1 MECLKIEEMIHLI
14 VPFALILKH
23 GLINRAAVA
32 PNFIHF
38 LTVMGTILNNS
49 VFVFLAVCLLSGS
62 LVSARLVRLARL
74 CDWRPSPV

>member
-32 PNFIHF
+32 TNFIHF

-49 VFVFLAVCLLSGS
+49 VFVFLAVC
-62 LVSARLVRLARL
+62 
-74 CDWRPSPV
+74 